1 MSTTEIAWEPTVP
14 YPENKA
20 SVREDIFYN
29 PYLAVLGTIP
39 NAENAGKVR
48 NIFNE
53 AKQTA
58 SEQGAARFGS
68 HEIMT
73 RANHRELWAFKWLEA
88 CGEPTELANTTPP
101 TIEWEPTLAYSDHRS
116 TVVNDITTI
125 PYLAVLGTVPHAD
138 RADEVRF
145 ILKSANADAS
155 VQRLERE
162 GCEKRLA
169 SAENRIIWAAAWLVA
184 ETRRA

>member
-1 MSTTEIAWEPTVP
+1 MATATQFEWEPTVA
-14 YPENKA
+14 YPEDKV

-53 AKQTA
+53 AIQTA
-58 SEQGAARFGS
+58 NEQGLTRFGS

-73 RANHRELWAFKWLEA
+73 NAAHRSMWAFKWLEA
-88 CGEPTELANTTPP
+88 CGEPAELTNATPP
-101 TIEWEPTLAYSDHRS
+101 IISWEPTLAYSDHKS
-116 TVVNDITTI
+116 TVVNDINTI
-125 PYLAVLGTVPHAD
+125 PYMAVLGTTPHTD

-169 SAENRIIWAAAWLVA
+169 SAENRIIWAAAWLGAIRV
-184 ETRRA
+184 

>member
-1 MSTTEIAWEPTVP
+1 MATATQFEWEPTVA
-14 YPENKA
+14 YPEDKV

-53 AKQTA
+53 AIQTA
-58 SEQGAARFGS
+58 NEQGLTRFGS

-73 RANHRELWAFKWLEA
+73 NAAHRSMWAFKWLEA
-88 CGEPTELANTTPP
+88 CGEPAELTNATPP
-101 TIEWEPTLAYSDHRS
+101 AIEWEPTLAYSDHKS
-116 TVVNDITTI
+116 TVVNDINTI
-125 PYLAVLGTVPHAD
+125 PYMAVLGTTPHTD
-138 RADEVRF
+138 RAEEVCF
-145 ILKSANADAS
+145 ILKSAEADAS

-169 SAENRIIWAAAWLVA
+169 SAENRIIWAAAWLGAIRV
-184 ETRRA
+184 